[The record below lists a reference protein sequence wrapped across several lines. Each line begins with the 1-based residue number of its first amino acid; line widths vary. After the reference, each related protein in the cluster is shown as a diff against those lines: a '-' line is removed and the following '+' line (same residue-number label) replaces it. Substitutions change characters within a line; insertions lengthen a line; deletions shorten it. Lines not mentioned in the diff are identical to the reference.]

1 MARPTSRRRKNRR
14 QPPPAITPPASD
26 NPFVLPGLP
35 AFPGLK
41 RPGSGTLKRAAKRR
55 RRQEREYEE
64 PFDAAKFAEQWN
76 HSTPPPPLPPEDGA
90 ASWAGEWEDWM
101 SDPALKAPE
110 SEAAEADPDLPD
122 DDFDGE
128 APDWDLPDNYDDT
141 IDYADNGTAA
151 RAAFRDRSGGRG
163 ILRATA
169 DRNRSAWSAR
179 SGASK
184 AVSVLIGILV
194 WVVVIGVVVL
204 VIMANTRTE
213 QPPTATGP
221 SSTATQPAASSVPSS
236 PWGHAT
242 TGCTK
247 TRTPGAAVG
256 AEPGSTATP
265 VDAIFGFEWAY
276 YVDRSAAKARAYT
289 TAEAKLPPAETIQKG
304 IDKQPNGTQYCVY
317 LTQADKDGHVW
328 NVELHEKWPGDREPQ
343 KYAQTITT
351 ARVGDRTLITAI
363 AAK

>member
-1 MARPTSRRRKNRR
+1 MARPTSRRRKIRR
-14 QPPPAITPPASD
+14 QPPPAVTPPASD

-55 RRQEREYEE
+55 RRPEREFEE
-64 PFDAAKFAEQWN
+64 PFDAEKFAEQWN
-76 HSTPPPPLPPEDGA
+76 HSTPPPPLPPENGD

-101 SDPALKAPE
+101 SDPAHKAPE
-110 SEAAEADPDLPD
+110 SEAAEIDLPA
-122 DDFDGE
+122 DDFDADE
-128 APDWDLPDNYDDT
+128 PDWDIPDDYDDT
-141 IDYADNGTAA
+141 TDYSDNGSAA
-151 RAAFRDRSGGRG
+151 RAAFRDRSGGGG
-163 ILRATA
+163 ILRAAA

-184 AVSVLIGILV
+184 AVSILIGVLV
-194 WVVVIGVVVL
+194 WVAVIGVVVL
-204 VIMANTRTE
+204 VITANTRTE
-213 QPPTATGP
+213 QPPVATGP
-221 SSTATQPAASSVPSS
+221 VSTTTGAPVSSVPSS

-256 AEPGSTATP
+256 AEPGSTTDP
-265 VDAIFGFEWAY
+265 VDVIFGFEWAY
-276 YVDRSAAKARAYT
+276 YVDRSAAKARSYT
-289 TAEAKLPPAETIQKG
+289 TPDAKLPSAETIQKG

-317 LTQADKDGHVW
+317 LTQADKDGNVW

-343 KYAQTITT
+343 KYGQTITT

-363 AAK
+363 TAK